1 MHVEEEI
8 PPTVPKDT
16 IGDHK
21 TYIVRKKHKRYRSF
35 LCPLPQQRYQ
45 HLSYATAD
53 LLSFPSVTANLQTLC
68 N

>member
-21 TYIVRKKHKRYRSF
+21 TYIVRKKHINAIVPFFAHCHSKDINTY
-35 LCPLPQQRYQ
+35 LMP
-45 HLSYATAD
+45 
-53 LLSFPSVTANLQTLC
+53 LQTSSVSLQ
-68 N
+68 